1 MYRTERQP
9 AWQRDVAW
17 ASAVLLALGILAGG
31 FFFSL
36 SQVSAPQSGP
46 QVESSILRLTLRPGG
61 EGGLVEVRAGAGYVP
76 GQQLALLP
84 GLQVYADPSEISD
97 FTAAGAVS
105 RAAGVLTDRL
115 ITGGSAALLSA
126 VTNEALT
133 RQLQLALEGPV
144 PQLLRADIGSEML
157 PGGLDDGTRLADW
170 PAQAAANPGQPVQP
184 LVGVFVTFPAAE
196 VRSMSDRQL
205 GAAIVGVLADDVMQG
220 GLQGALGRITNDN
233 LRARLTRGVD
243 TLARAGLH
251 ELFTALLVGSE
262 PEMEARLAEA
272 RAALAGVPE
281 AQAGLSGLLPAAEL
295 AGLTSEQAEERVL
308 DALAER
314 AWRGGSE
321 LAAAQLTRPEQ
332 VERVRVAAPL
342 IDLFSQQAHGRFV
355 VWSWLTGFAVLLLL
369 LLLVAF
375 SRGLLRLVNP
385 GITLLIGAGLGAL
398 LLWRLDAVLPA
409 SAGLPAGAQ
418 AQGVIGTLGG
428 LIAYA
433 ARGLPA
439 EVIDVPLR
447 NYVAAGGLGASLI
460 LLALVLWLLGGLR
473 PRRRGYL

>member
-17 ASAVLLALGILAGG
+17 ASAVLLAVGILAGV

-36 SQVSAPQSGP
+36 ARLSAPQSGP
-46 QVESSILRLTLRPGG
+46 QVVSAILRLTLRPGG

-84 GLQVYADPSEISD
+84 GLQVYADPSEIPD

-105 RAAGVLTDRL
+105 RSAGVLTDRL
-115 ITGGSAALLSA
+115 LTGGSAALLGA

-133 RQLQLALEGPV
+133 RQLQLALAGPV
-144 PQLLRADIGSEML
+144 PQLLIADIGSEML

-170 PAQAAANPGQPVQP
+170 PAQAAANPGQNVQP
-184 LVGVFVTFPAAE
+184 LVGVFVTFPPAE

-205 GAAIVGVLADDVMQG
+205 GAAIVAVLADDVMQG
-220 GLQGALGRITNDN
+220 GLPQALGRVTNDN

-243 TLARAGLH
+243 TLARSGLH

-262 PEMEARLAEA
+262 SEMEARLAEA
-272 RAALAGVPE
+272 RAALDGTPGS
-281 AQAGLSGLLPAAEL
+281 QAGLAGLLPAAEL
-295 AGLTSEQAEERVL
+295 AGLTSQQAEERVL
-308 DALAER
+308 DALADR
-314 AWRGGSE
+314 AWRGGSQ

-332 VERVRVAAPL
+332 AERVRVAAPL

-355 VWSWLTGFAVLLLL
+355 TWSWLAGFGVVLLLV
-369 LLLVAF
+369 LLVAF
-375 SRGLLRLVNP
+375 TRGLGRLAIP
-385 GITLLIGAGLGAL
+385 GLTLLIGAGLGAL
-398 LLWRLDAVLPA
+398 LFWRLNVVLPA
-409 SAGLPAGAQ
+409 AAGLPAGAQ
-418 AQGVIGTLGG
+418 AQGVFGALAA
-428 LIAYA
+428 LAAYA
-433 ARGLPA
+433 VRGLPQA
-439 EVIDVPLR
+439 VMSVPLR
-447 NYVAAGGLGASLI
+447 NYVAAGALGASLM

-473 PRRRGYL
+473 PRRRGFR